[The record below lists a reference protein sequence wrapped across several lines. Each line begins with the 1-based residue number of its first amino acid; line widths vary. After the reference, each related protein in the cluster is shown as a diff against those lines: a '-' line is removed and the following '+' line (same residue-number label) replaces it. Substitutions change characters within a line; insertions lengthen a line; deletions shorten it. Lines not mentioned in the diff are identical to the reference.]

1 MTLFARQDC
10 AYEIISTATC
20 SSPSSPWQHS
30 LPQQLLAERRG
41 YRHTHTN
48 DDANGHCYH
57 HAHGDDDACPNART
71 GNDTAQHADGA
82 DRDAG
87 YHALSELFDFFR
99 VGNDGVGSD
108 GPASFSV
115 QVGDRTRDAVTVFK
129 NQALPL
135 PTTPC
140 LNQATRTVCVSTSTT
155 PAIFARC
162 SDARLSTSV
171 LLSSCRHF

>member
-30 LPQQLLAERRG
+30 IPQQLLAERRG
-41 YRHTHTN
+41 HRHTHTN
-48 DDANGHCYH
+48 DDANGHCHH

-108 GPASFSV
+108 RPG
-115 QVGDRTRDAVTVFK
+115 AV
-129 NQALPL
+129 LGSG
-135 PTTPC
+135 C
-140 LNQATRTVCVSTSTT
+140 GSE
-155 PAIFARC
+155 ARC
-162 SDARLSTSV
+162 CYRFQKTKH
-171 LLSSCRHF
+171 CRSP